1 MDEKRGNCFVFIKAG
16 SWWKMAKSLLLFF
29 SLPKCLHGMQR
40 SHICFWVISVPQSLD
55 WTWESAGL
63 FAIWIL
69 QDPVWEVKQGCEGKI
84 VKSHTARQ
92 AMCVNINSSM
102 GSTMCNM
109 KQDESEVK
117 LYSHHLPASY
127 LTPLSLR
134 LHIHK
139 TGQIIIFLFIRCCNG

>member
-1 MDEKRGNCFVFIKAG
+1 MK
-16 SWWKMAKSLLLFF
+16 
-29 SLPKCLHGMQR
+29 
-40 SHICFWVISVPQSLD
+40 SHI
-55 WTWESAGL
+55 
-63 FAIWIL
+63 
-69 QDPVWEVKQGCEGKI
+69 
-84 VKSHTARQ
+84 ARQ

-102 GSTMCNM
+102 GSTIVWVCNM